1 MMMMMVM
8 VVMMMMMMVVV
19 MMMMESDL
27 NTCETPR
34 TTIPT
39 SQLSAD
45 GVT

>member
-1 MMMMMVM
+1 MMDDGWWMMVM
-8 VVMMMMMMVVV
+8 VVMMMMT
-19 MMMMESDL
+19 MESDL